1 MVMYYL
7 IFAKELNKL
16 STIYYVHSGKTARD
30 FKQIEKIKKLA
41 DMGGFYFSIRNRD
54 SIEFIFKI
62 LENVHGISILNPRI
76 KLPIGVIQDI
86 NNTVALS
93 ICKNM
98 LNPSYVKNLSQNLKN
113 IAYERR

>member
-7 IFAKELNKL
+7 IVAKELNQL
-16 STIYYVHSGKTARD
+16 STIYYVHSGEAARD

-41 DMGGFYFSIRNRD
+41 DIGGFYFSIRNRD

-76 KLPIGVIQDI
+76 KLPIGVIQDV
-86 NNTVALS
+86 TTGVALS

-98 LNPSYVKNLSQNLKN
+98 LNPSNVKNLSQTFKN
-113 IAYERR
+113 VAI